1 MTHSTPAFNP
11 AASLAWEETGPGV
24 RRTLVAYNDDLL
36 LVKVEFEAGAVGALH
51 QHVHSQISY
60 IESGEFE
67 VTVGAE
73 VRVLRAGD
81 TFYAAPH
88 VPHGVVA
95 RQAGA
100 LLDSFSPLRL
110 DFLPAAG

>member
-1 MTHSTPAFNP
+1 MTHSTPAFRP
-11 AASLAWEETGPGV
+11 AVDLVWEPMAPGV
-24 RRTLVAYNDDLL
+24 RRILLAYNDDLL
-36 LVKVEFEAGAVGALH
+36 LVKVEFETGAVGALH

-67 VTVGAE
+67 VTVGDE
-73 VRVLRAGD
+73 TRVLRAGE
-81 TFYAAPH
+81 TFYAAPN

-95 RQAGA
+95 QQAGV

-110 DFLPAAG
+110 DFLPVAP